1 MSEHN
6 FVPRGGSPTLSTSSS
21 QSARTPEVRWQIA
34 KKRAEQLE
42 RERLND
48 AELMRISY
56 ERNLTLIN
64 NEMELAALETTV
76 EQEAYIPLVN
86 VSDPTVIEA
95 CDDTCVNNYGPDS
108 YQQPP
113 SVNYVPT
120 MNYYDPSCQ
129 QTPVEY
135 HQLPTT
141 PLPVTAPV
149 YPGPTSIIHTPTTNS
164 VYPASSLMTQAAAPT
179 LVYPRSTSVAREA
192 ATAPV
197 YSASHSPAQLPITS
211 SVHPT
216 SPPITHVA
224 QHTTAPVY
232 SAPPSIVHP
241 AVIAPDYPAITAPVY
256 ASTQQFAATPPE
268 QSSQFLPTSHG
279 QPGLTAPIP
288 TDVDRL
294 HNQHT
299 TPHVPMLPTT
309 SNGLP
314 SHPLDAYRMIA
325 SVVNDS
331 LSLPKP
337 ELLQFDGDPK
347 NYIRFMNN
355 FQNNIANKLSDDGL
369 KLNYLIQLCCGKAKD
384 AVANY
389 VVVSNS
395 AQGYKEALLELSTRY
410 GRPHIIARAYI
421 KEIVEGPPLTNDQ
434 SALSDLAHEMKKC
447 SLTLNNLGY
456 LADLNNSSNL
466 LHIVRRLPNHIR
478 NKWIERA
485 DVIIEQGSEPTFDEL
500 TAFLMRRARIS
511 QNMYGM
517 DLSTNM
523 KQSLHKTSRGTTGK
537 TVMTTQSTPLVNE
550 RTTQGCKFCDKPDHM
565 LWTCDEFKNCTYNE
579 RLQFTRSKA
588 LCDNCLKYGHRS
600 RSCPKS
606 TFCRLENC
614 DVKYRHNELLHPP
627 PTTATVA
634 EATVAGAT
642 VAEATVL
649 HTTRNMK
656 KVFLRVV
663 PVTVRCNNIMKDVY
677 ALVDQCSDATLCST
691 KLARQLKANGVHRQ
705 LDLSTVNKKQCSINA
720 TEIELTVHPLR
731 NTEQSFTLNGVLS
744 VDHLPLDVDIPV
756 TADLASYPYLADLN
770 LPELPDKEIALLI
783 GSDHPAVFKEVG
795 PRREGNPNELY
806 GVQTALGWSVLGPT
820 PGAAK
825 SRLSVNFVH
834 QQQADDSL
842 IQHMNKLWNT
852 DFNDLHCDKNAMSQ
866 NDYKARDLVR
876 NAIHLDTDKH
886 YVAPL
891 PWKVYP
897 PALDNNRIAAESR
910 LRMLKNRL
918 HKNTEL
924 KQKYVDTISDYVTKG
939 YVRKA
944 PIGSDDSGD
953 YWYLPHH
960 PVSHPKKSKT
970 RIVFDASAKYHGK
983 CLNDMILQGPDLA
996 NNLLGVLLRFR
1007 SHTVALAADIKEMF
1021 HQVKLNNNDR
1031 NYMRFLFWEDGNMA
1045 KPPVDF
1051 QFLRHAFGVTSS
1063 PFVCNYAL
1071 QHTANQH
1078 KHLFHE
1084 DTINTVT
1091 NNFYVDD
1098 CLKSTK
1104 NVNNAKMLVNEL
1116 GDLLKMGGFEL
1127 VKWASNSSDV
1137 MASIDPKKRSTSLMN
1152 FDLNPGDDTCTT
1164 ESTLGLTWEV
1174 HSDTFRFTSVLNNKP
1189 LTRRGILSMT
1199 SAFFD
1204 PIGFFAPVILTG
1216 KLILQEITRDNI
1228 DWDEPV
1234 RDDIKTR
1241 WLKWLAT
1248 LQGIADI
1255 RLQRCY
1261 TPVSAAIVT
1270 REMHLF
1276 CDASQ
1281 QSYGVAA
1288 YMRIMD
1294 SNDEVYVSFICGK
1307 TRLAPIKSV
1316 SIPRLELCAATLA
1329 SKMHT
1334 SIKYELQSDMQFE
1347 NVTFWTD
1354 STTVLHYIRNTDTR
1368 FKVFVANRLT
1378 AIHENS
1384 TVTQWRYIPTH
1395 LNPADH
1401 ASRGLYG
1408 DQSTEIAEWHNGPE
1422 FLRHPECQWPDQPA
1436 MLPLLNYNPEVK
1448 VTSHVHATQL
1458 TDERILDKLL
1468 MHYSSWDKIKR
1479 SMAWLLRYRTYCID
1493 KYIQQQCDV
1502 HVQCGELTVP
1512 ELRNAEKS
1520 VMSIMQRSAFKHD
1533 YDMLCNKKTVKISS
1547 NLIKLSPIMD
1557 DKVIRV
1563 GGRLQ
1568 YALISHDQKHP
1579 VILPNK
1585 HHVTDVIISHCH
1597 TCNGHVGIEDTLAFV
1612 RHKYWIINGRSA
1624 VKRVLSKC
1632 QLCRRHNARAQEQ
1645 FMAPLPMERLV
1656 PYMPAFTYVAIDYFG
1671 PLYVKQRRS
1680 HVKRYGCIFVCNTTR
1695 AVHMEVAH
1703 SLDTDS
1709 FLCCMQRFIN
1719 RRGTPQKCFSDNGTN
1734 LSAGEREL
1742 RECINDWNQR
1752 KINKEL
1758 QKRCIEWHFNTPTAS
1773 HMGGAWERII
1783 RSTRSILRKIL
1794 REQIV
1799 SDEVMMTVLT
1809 EIERILNDRPLT
1821 KVSTDP
1827 NDESVLTPSM
1837 LLLLKNNSCIPPGQ
1851 FDANEDYAKRSW
1863 RQSQHISNTF
1873 WRRWI
1878 RQYLP
1883 TLQSRQKWNVVR
1895 ENIKIGDIVLL
1906 ADDHIPRGRW
1916 PLARVTSTR
1925 PDRHGHVRS
1934 VIVWANG
1941 SSKCRP
1947 VTKLVLLERS

>member
-21 QSARTPEVRWQIA
+21 HSARTPEVRWQIA

-95 CDDTCVNNYGPDS
+95 RDYTCVNNYGPDS
-108 YQQPP
+108 YQQSP

-149 YPGPTSIIHTPTTNS
+149 YPGPTSIIHTPITNS

-179 LVYPRSTSVAREA
+179 PVYPRSTSITREG

-216 SPPITHVA
+216 SPPIIHAA

-232 SAPPSIVHP
+232 SAPPSIAHP

-256 ASTQQFAATPPE
+256 PSTQQFAATLPE

-347 NYIRFMNN
+347 NYIRFINN

-523 KQSLHKTSRGTTGK
+523 KQSLHKTSRGMTGK

-550 RTTQGCKFCDKPDHM
+550 RTTQGCKFCGKPDHM
-565 LWTCDEFKNCTYNE
+565 LWMCDEFKNCTYNE

-627 PTTATVA
+627 PTTATET

-825 SRLSVNFVH
+825 SSLSVNFVH
-834 QQQADDSL
+834 QQHADDSL

-852 DFNDLHCDKNAMSQ
+852 DFNDLHCDKNAMSH

-996 NNLLGVLLRFR
+996 NNMLGVLLRFR

-1071 QHTANQH
+1071 QHTANQY

-1137 MASIDPKKRSTSLMN
+1137 MASIDLRKRSTSLMN

-1216 KLILQEITRDNI
+1216 KLIL
-1228 DWDEPV
+1228 
-1234 RDDIKTR
+1234 
-1241 WLKWLAT
+1241 
-1248 LQGIADI
+1248 
-1255 RLQRCY
+1255 
-1261 TPVSAAIVT
+1261 
-1270 REMHLF
+1270 
-1276 CDASQ
+1276 
-1281 QSYGVAA
+1281 
-1288 YMRIMD
+1288 
-1294 SNDEVYVSFICGK
+1294 
-1307 TRLAPIKSV
+1307 
-1316 SIPRLELCAATLA
+1316 
-1329 SKMHT
+1329 
-1334 SIKYELQSDMQFE
+1334 
-1347 NVTFWTD
+1347 
-1354 STTVLHYIRNTDTR
+1354 
-1368 FKVFVANRLT
+1368 
-1378 AIHENS
+1378 
-1384 TVTQWRYIPTH
+1384 
-1395 LNPADH
+1395 
-1401 ASRGLYG
+1401 
-1408 DQSTEIAEWHNGPE
+1408 
-1422 FLRHPECQWPDQPA
+1422 
-1436 MLPLLNYNPEVK
+1436 
-1448 VTSHVHATQL
+1448 
-1458 TDERILDKLL
+1458 
-1468 MHYSSWDKIKR
+1468 
-1479 SMAWLLRYRTYCID
+1479 
-1493 KYIQQQCDV
+1493 
-1502 HVQCGELTVP
+1502 
-1512 ELRNAEKS
+1512 
-1520 VMSIMQRSAFKHD
+1520 
-1533 YDMLCNKKTVKISS
+1533 
-1547 NLIKLSPIMD
+1547 
-1557 DKVIRV
+1557 
-1563 GGRLQ
+1563 
-1568 YALISHDQKHP
+1568 
-1579 VILPNK
+1579 
-1585 HHVTDVIISHCH
+1585 
-1597 TCNGHVGIEDTLAFV
+1597 
-1612 RHKYWIINGRSA
+1612 
-1624 VKRVLSKC
+1624 
-1632 QLCRRHNARAQEQ
+1632 
-1645 FMAPLPMERLV
+1645 
-1656 PYMPAFTYVAIDYFG
+1656 
-1671 PLYVKQRRS
+1671 
-1680 HVKRYGCIFVCNTTR
+1680 
-1695 AVHMEVAH
+1695 
-1703 SLDTDS
+1703 
-1709 FLCCMQRFIN
+1709 
-1719 RRGTPQKCFSDNGTN
+1719 
-1734 LSAGEREL
+1734 
-1742 RECINDWNQR
+1742 
-1752 KINKEL
+1752 
-1758 QKRCIEWHFNTPTAS
+1758 
-1773 HMGGAWERII
+1773 
-1783 RSTRSILRKIL
+1783 
-1794 REQIV
+1794 
-1799 SDEVMMTVLT
+1799 
-1809 EIERILNDRPLT
+1809 
-1821 KVSTDP
+1821 
-1827 NDESVLTPSM
+1827 
-1837 LLLLKNNSCIPPGQ
+1837 
-1851 FDANEDYAKRSW
+1851 
-1863 RQSQHISNTF
+1863 
-1873 WRRWI
+1873 
-1878 RQYLP
+1878 
-1883 TLQSRQKWNVVR
+1883 
-1895 ENIKIGDIVLL
+1895 
-1906 ADDHIPRGRW
+1906 
-1916 PLARVTSTR
+1916 
-1925 PDRHGHVRS
+1925 
-1934 VIVWANG
+1934 
-1941 SSKCRP
+1941 
-1947 VTKLVLLERS
+1947 